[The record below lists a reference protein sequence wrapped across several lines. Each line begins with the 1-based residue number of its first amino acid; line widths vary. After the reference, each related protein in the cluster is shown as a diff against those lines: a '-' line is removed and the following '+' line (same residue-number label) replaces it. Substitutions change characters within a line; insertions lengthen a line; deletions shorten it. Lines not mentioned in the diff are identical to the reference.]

1 MRKFGIKLWSL
12 DFIKNADFVESVEK
26 TLKEEDLFGYVEL
39 FALPDSFEIVKD
51 KAMCLKGIKTIIHAP
66 HARQNF
72 NPSDVSEFKANQQR
86 LVDAQQFADL
96 LDASTIIVHPG
107 FNMTTTS
114 LDENIKQFKNFNE
127 ERIAVEN
134 LPYICSSTHR
144 HLVGVTPDE
153 IKRFLVEVKCKFC
166 LDFSHAI
173 CGANYL
179 KTDIYKTLQEFVDL
193 RPCMYHLCDGDI
205 ASTVDAH
212 LHYGEGNYDLRLLI
226 TDYTEENALITM
238 ETGHGVPSSVM
249 PWLNDLTY
257 LRSLIK

>member
-12 DFIKNADFVESVEK
+12 DFIRNADFVKSVEIA
-26 TLKEEDLFGYVEL
+26 LKEKNWFGYVEL
-39 FALPDSFEIVKD
+39 FALPDSFDIVKD
-51 KAMCLKGIKTIIHAP
+51 KVLRLKGFETIIHAP

-72 NPSDVSEFKANQQR
+72 NTSDASEFKANQQR
-86 LVDAQQFADL
+86 LADAQYFADL

-107 FNMTTTS
+107 FNMAPAS
-114 LDENIKQFKNFNE
+114 LDENIKQFKCFNE
-127 ERIAVEN
+127 KRIAVEN
-134 LPYICSSTHR
+134 LPYVCSSTHR

-153 IKRFLVEVKCKFC
+153 IKRFLVEVKCQFC

-212 LHYGEGNYDLRLLI
+212 LHYGEGNYDLRRLVG
-226 TDYTEENALITM
+226 YTEENALITM
-238 ETGHGVPSSVM
+238 ETGHGIPSSVG

-257 LRSLIK
+257 LRALIE